1 MVHFYQALTAAAA
14 AFACFGEVASVP
26 LEERLRS
33 LTPKAKNVLKRATP
47 VAPYFVLY
55 SDAYVSTEPTASDI
69 SGFNVF
75 ALSFLEAY
83 GAADQAQEWAAL
95 TASQR
100 SSILSEYNAAGI
112 SLIVSL
118 FGSTETPTSSG
129 YDPIGTANTMA
140 AWVIQYGL
148 QGDFA
153 AFNGGTGSAEQWLG
167 NFTTQLRTQLP
178 QGQYI
183 LTHAPVAPWFT
194 PNRWG
199 GGGYLWVDSMVGSM
213 IDWYNVQY
221 YNQGTTE
228 YTTCDGLLYTSS
240 STWPESALFQIA
252 NSGVSLD
259 KLVIGKPATSAQA
272 SNGYM
277 DPTLL
282 ASCVSEAYGAGWDAG
297 VMVWEYPDAA
307 SSWIATVR
315 GNTWPV
321 SSTPTS
327 TSTTTTA
334 TSTATSTATTSTST
348 STSTPVTGTC
358 AGIAAWTTGV
368 AYTGGAEVTYGG
380 DLWTAKWWT
389 ENDTPGG
396 SAGVWTN
403 DGACTS
409 TATAAAK
416 IRALTAPIV
425 TPAPAL

>member
-1 MVHFYQALTAAAA
+1 MHIYHTLMAVAA

-26 LEERLRS
+26 LAERLRS
-33 LTPKAKNVLKRATP
+33 LTPKAGDLLKRATP
-47 VAPYFVLY
+47 VAPHFVVY
-55 SDAYVSTEPTASDI
+55 SDAYVSTEPTPSDI

-83 GAADQAQEWAAL
+83 GSADQAQEWQAL
-95 TASQR
+95 TASER
-100 SSILSEYNAAGI
+100 SSILSEYEAAGI

-140 AWVIQYGL
+140 AWVIEYGL

-153 AFNGGTGSAEQWLG
+153 AFNAGTGAAEQWLIS
-167 NFTTQLRTQLP
+167 FTTQLRTQLP

-183 LTHAPVAPWFT
+183 LTHAPVAPWFS
-194 PNRWG
+194 PGKWG
-199 GGGYLWVDSMVGSM
+199 GGGYLYIDSMVGNM
-213 IDWYNVQY
+213 IDWYNVQF

-228 YTTCDGLLYTSS
+228 YTTCNGLLYTSS
-240 STWPESALFQIA
+240 TAWPQSALFQIA
-252 NSGVSLD
+252 ASGVSLN

-277 DPTLL
+277 DTTTL
-282 ASCVSEAYGAGWDAG
+282 ASCVSEAHAAGWNGG
-297 VMVWEYPDAA
+297 VMVWEYPYAA
-307 SSWIATVR
+307 ASWIATVR
-315 GNTWPV
+315 GGTWPI
-321 SSTPTS
+321 SGSPSPTG
-327 TSTTTTA
+327 TTTT
-334 TSTATSTATTSTST
+334 TSPTPTPTTTT
-348 STSTPVTGTC
+348 TTGTGNC

-380 DLWTAKWWT
+380 SLWTAKWWT

-403 DGACTS
+403 DGACT
-409 TATAAAK
+409 AAAAATPAAK
-416 IRALTAPIV
+416 YRAIPAPVI
-425 TPAPAL
+425 TPAPAS

>member
-1 MVHFYQALTAAAA
+1 MHLFFALTTV
-14 AFACFGEVASVP
+14 FACLGMVASVP
-26 LEERLRS
+26 LEERMRN

-47 VAPYFVLY
+47 VAPHFVLY

-100 SSILSEYNAAGI
+100 SSILSEYEAAGI

-148 QGDFA
+148 QGVDVDYEDFA

-199 GGGYLWVDSMVGSM
+199 GGGYLWIDSVVGSM

-228 YTTCDGLLYTSS
+228 YTDCNGLLYTSS
-240 STWPESALFQIA
+240 TTWPQSALFQIA

-282 ASCVSEAYGAGWDAG
+282 ASCVSEAYAAGWNGG
-297 VMVWEYPDAA
+297 VMVWEYPYANA
-307 SSWIATVR
+307 SWISTVR
-315 GNTWPV
+315 GNTWPE
-321 SSTPTS
+321 SSTTSTSATPTS
-327 TSTTTTA
+327 TSTTTTSIS
-334 TSTATSTATTSTST
+334 TTTTATSTAPTSTST
-348 STSTPVTGTC
+348 TAPGTC
-358 AGIAAWTTGV
+358 AGVAAWTTGV
-368 AYTGGAEVTYGG
+368 AYTGGAEVTYSGY
-380 DLWTAKWWT
+380 LWTAQWWT

-396 SAGVWTN
+396 AAGVWVN
-403 DGACTS
+403 DGACS
-409 TATAAAK
+409 
-416 IRALTAPIV
+416 
-425 TPAPAL
+425 